1 MSNIIFNITKPWTRS
16 TPQSD
21 VSHCLKVYIINN
33 NNGSH
38 YFKVYKMIK
47 DITLLYPYL
56 NKILE
61 EKKRSKTNIEWNHKT
76 IKKKK
81 SSYDKTSEEQ
91 NQG

>member
-61 EKKRSKTNIEWNHKT
+61 EKKPFQNEYRMNIEWNHKT
-76 IKKKK
+76 I
-81 SSYDKTSEEQ
+81 
-91 NQG
+91 